1 MRHIDDL
8 LDGIEAENERG
19 YKPPLQIRG
28 PVKTDAELA
37 AIAAAERDAEA
48 AKIRSWIGSQRP
60 LVMQCDPDDD
70 MRPHLDAVRAWAA
83 LDRPGRLGIAGPTGT
98 GKTWLAWQ
106 ASELY
111 FTANPD
117 RWKEG
122 TGTLVFWRVATGEMP
137 EQARTCRLLIIDDL
151 GQEPGGTQHAVVT
164 FRSQLLDIVDW
175 RYDRGLSS
183 VFTTNLGGSRPAEW
197 RANEPD
203 ETIVARYGTPVWS
216 RLKPSTF
223 VDVQGNDRRKR

>member
-1 MRHIDDL
+1 MNHIDDL
-8 LDGIEAENERG
+8 LDGIEAEDSLQR
-19 YKPPLQIRG
+19 KPPLQIRV

-37 AIAAAERDAEA
+37 AIAEAERDAEA
-48 AKIRSWIGSQRP
+48 AKVRAWISSQRP
-60 LVMQCDPDDD
+60 LAMQCEPDDD
-70 MRPHLDAVRAWAA
+70 MRPHLDAVQAWAG

-106 ASELY
+106 AAELY

-122 TGTLVFWRVATGEMP
+122 TGTLVFWRVATGELP

-164 FRSQLLDIVDW
+164 FRSQLLDVVDW

-183 VFTTNLGGSRPAEW
+183 VFTTNLGGSRKAPW
-197 RANEPD
+197 RNED
-203 ETIVARYGTPVWS
+203 KETILDRYGAPVWS
-216 RLKPSTF
+216 RIKPSTF